1 MKAAPRHPWAI
12 LASVVMLV
20 TLLLS
25 APARLEAGPVKIG
38 YLDSF
43 TGGLSVYGIP
53 ARDAFMIAVEEW
65 NAKGGAGGR
74 KIEVVTRDEQGRADT
89 AVRAARELYLDEKV
103 DFVVGITSSASG
115 VAIADLTK
123 QLKRLVILTGA
134 FSSRIIDEF
143 GHRHIAKVSMN
154 SVKESY
160 TLAQYLRKQPWKK
173 YYLLGQDYEY
183 GRVALS
189 AAMEIL
195 RKDRAEI
202 TTAGQAFAP
211 FGTADYAPFITAAL
225 GANPEVVLTSLVGPD
240 VNTFLTQAQPFGFL
254 DKTRLVGFVLA
265 EVHATVPMGEKYPAR
280 IATTSNFPFYLIDTP
295 EAKAFVRKFRQ
306 RTGHWPNNNALFG
319 YNAANF
325 LFTAIEKANSTD
337 TEKVIDALQGL
348 TIGAPTGRLTLRAC
362 DQQVMNPDWVGT
374 TDRVDPELKFVVI
387 KDALKVEGP
396 EGWRSC
402 EEIKQLRA
410 APKR

>member
-1 MKAAPRHPWAI
+1 MKVPPSLHWAI
-12 LASVVMLV
+12 SILGLMLII
-20 TLLLS
+20 LLL
-25 APARLEAGPVKIG
+25 APPAHLAAVSTKIG

-89 AVRAARELYLDEKV
+89 AVRAARELFLDEKV
-103 DFVVGITSSASG
+103 HFVVGITSSASG

-143 GHRHIAKVSMN
+143 GHRYIAKVSMN

-160 TLAQYLRKQPWKK
+160 TLAQYMRKQPGKR

-189 AAMEIL
+189 AAMEFL
-195 RKDRAEI
+195 KKDRPDI
-202 TTAGQAFAP
+202 TTVGQAFAP
-211 FGTADYAPFITAAL
+211 FGTADYTPFITAAL
-225 GANPEVVLTSLVGPD
+225 GANPEIVLTSLVGPD
-240 VNTFLTQAQPFGFL
+240 VNTFLAQAGPFGFL
-254 DKTRLVGFVLA
+254 GKTRFVGFVLA

-280 IATTSNFPFYLIDTP
+280 ITTTSNFPFYLIDTP
-295 EAKAFVRKFRQ
+295 EVKTFVGKFRQ
-306 RTGHWPNNNALFG
+306 RTGQWPNNNALFG

-337 TEKVIDALQGL
+337 TEKVLDALQGL
-348 TIGAPTGRLTLRAC
+348 TIGAPTGRLTMRAC
-362 DQQVMNPDWVGT
+362 DQQVMNPDWAGT
-374 TDRVDPELKFVVI
+374 TDRFDPELKFVVI
-387 KDALKVEGP
+387 KDALRVEGP

-410 APKR
+410 AAKR